1 MTKVLYDQIIETLK
15 AAEVGG
21 LYRNEQLCN
30 HSTWRIGGPAKIL
43 AEPDS
48 IDQLGKIL
56 SLAEKYHIPV
66 IVIGHGT
73 NLLFDD
79 AGLHG
84 LVIKIGNRIS
94 NYSIEGKLIRA
105 QAGIWM
111 PRLARA
117 TGNRGLTGLEHTI
130 GIPGTLGG
138 LVVMNGGSKSKCI
151 GNVVKEVRVMNHRG
165 QISRLSHRDCQFSH
179 RSSVL
184 QKSGLIVTEVKME
197 LKNGRLRAIRREM
210 LEILRERNE
219 KFPRKLPNCGS
230 VFISGGWMYE
240 RFGPPG
246 KIIEETGLKGLR
258 IGGAQVSHKH
268 ANFIVNLGGA
278 TSADIV
284 TLIHCIRKK
293 VYDRIGVW
301 MECEVRRVSPEG
313 RIFPAHEEALEI
325 KTS

>member
-1 MTKVLYDQIIETLK
+1 MIKGLYDQIVDTLK
-15 AAEVGG
+15 AAEVGE

-30 HSTWRIGGPAKIL
+30 HSTWRIGGPTEIL
-43 AEPDS
+43 AEPQS
-48 IDQLGKIL
+48 TEKLRKIL
-56 SLAEKYHIPV
+56 LLTEKYHIPV

-79 AGLHG
+79 AGLRG

-94 NYSIEGKLIRA
+94 NYSIEGKQVRA
-105 QAGIWM
+105 QAGIWT

-117 TGNRGLTGLEHTI
+117 AGNRGLTGLEHTI

-151 GNVVKEVRVMNHRG
+151 GDVVKEVRVMNHQG
-165 QISRLSHRDCQFSH
+165 QVSRLSHQDCQFSY

-184 QKSGLIVTEVKME
+184 QKSGLIVTEVEME
-197 LKNGRLRAIRREM
+197 FQTGRQREIRREM
-210 LEILRERNE
+210 LEILHARNE

-230 VFISGGWMYE
+230 VFISGGRMYE

-246 KIIEETGLKGLR
+246 KVIEET
-258 IGGAQVSHKH
+258 AQVSHKH

-278 TSADIV
+278 TSADV
-284 TLIHCIRKK
+284 VELIHSIRKR

-313 RIFPAHEEALEI
+313 RIFPAHQTALEI
-325 KTS
+325 QAS